1 MTILLKAGMI
11 DTLEDG
17 NDMRYADHMTPD
29 TAAPNYMSDATFLSI
44 AMHSGSAER
53 TGSLINV

>member
-1 MTILLKAGMI
+1 MTALLRAGMI

-17 NDMRYADHMTPD
+17 NDTRYADHKTPD
-29 TAAPNYMSDATFLSI
+29 AAAPNCMSDAIFLSVV
-44 AMHSGSAER
+44 MHASSAGR

>member
-1 MTILLKAGMI
+1 MTTLLRAGMI

-17 NDMRYADHMTPD
+17 NDMQYADHMTPD
-29 TAAPNYMSDATFLSI
+29 TAAPNCMSDAIFLSV
-44 AMHSGSAER
+44 AMRSSSVER